1 MTTTRRPALP
11 SDRDIESGRI
21 LAAQWARIGGGLAA
35 LPAEG
40 EIDVERL
47 TIETLHFA
55 PVDPRLYGVMIA
67 WLSVL
72 SVFVDHRRLG
82 RLLDDIGD
90 ETGRDPAAAL
100 TSAVGGAAVGIV
112 AGRGGPTAKAATTL
126 QQYCRPL
133 QPPRALSDRVA
144 KSRVLKK
151 IARDECLPVFSR
163 SGLRYHEITDA
174 RDSTR
179 SIAGVLASAPGLRI
193 RSGLRTDLSVEI
205 VAHLIGGSASIASMV
220 VRTGAT
226 RIAVSDAVPTLIARG
241 PVTNARRIPQAALT
255 HAGTRALA
263 GSCTGDARR
272 VNDSGPH
279 GANPGPPTRHFPP
292 LRRF

>member
-1 MTTTRRPALP
+1 MP
-11 SDRDIESGRI
+11 SADG
-21 LAAQWARIGGGLAA
+21 AV
-35 LPAEG
+35 
-40 EIDVERL
+40 DVEQL
-47 TIETLHFA
+47 IIETLRAA
-55 PVDPRLYGVMIA
+55 PANPRLYWVMIA
-67 WLSVL
+67 WLSVH
-72 SVFVDHRRLG
+72 SVFVDRRRLG
-82 RLLDDIGD
+82 RLLDDIAD
-90 ETGRDPAAAL
+90 DVDRDPTAAL
-100 TSAVGGAAVGIV
+100 TSAVGGAAFGIV
-112 AGRGGPTAKAATTL
+112 AGWGGPTAKAATAL
-126 QQYCRPL
+126 QQHCRPL
-133 QPPRALSDRVA
+133 QTPRALFDRFA
-144 KSRVLKK
+144 ASRVLTK
-151 IARDECLPVFSR
+151 IARDECLPVFAYW
-163 SGLRYHEITDA
+163 GLWYHEIADA
-174 RDSTR
+174 RDATR
-179 SIAGVLASAPGLRI
+179 AIAGVLASAPELRI